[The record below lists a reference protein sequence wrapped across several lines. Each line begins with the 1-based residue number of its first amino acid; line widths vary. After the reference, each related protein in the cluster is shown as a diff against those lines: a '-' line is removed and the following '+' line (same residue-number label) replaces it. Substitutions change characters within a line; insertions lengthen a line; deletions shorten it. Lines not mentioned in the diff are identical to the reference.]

1 MKALLNRRVL
11 ATFFLL
17 LSLSIFS
24 SCGPRVVPEDLERKI
39 EKEITFEEV
48 KKNPEGYKGKRLLVG
63 GEIIEVRNLQDKTEI
78 EILQKPLGRDRA
90 PLNVDES
97 DGRFVLIH
105 PSFLDPSVFRSG
117 RRLTAVGWV
126 EGSRAE
132 RVGQAETVQPVLQS
146 EHIHLW
152 PPGQGGRTEPSIGIG
167 LGFGFGFSR

>member
-1 MKALLNRRVL
+1 MNAMLNRKMSAAL
-11 ATFFLL
+11 LL
-17 LSLSIFS
+17 LSSLIFS
-24 SCGPRVVPEDLERKI
+24 SCGPRVIPEDLERKV
-39 EKEITFEEV
+39 EKEISFQEV
-48 KKNPEGYKGKRLLVG
+48 KKNPESYKGRRILVG
-63 GEIIEVRNLQDKTEI
+63 GEIIEVRNLQNKTEI

-97 DGRFVLIH
+97 GGRFVLIH

-117 RRLTAVGWV
+117 RRLTAVGMV

-132 RVGQAETVQPVLQS
+132 RVGEAEMVQPVLQS

-152 PPGQGGRTEPSIGIG
+152 PPGEGGRTEPSIGIG